1 MSRLFWFAIL
11 VALAAMLACSEAT
24 PTPRPTPIPT
34 ATSIPTATP
43 APTWTPIPTPTTVP
57 TPTTA
62 PTATP
67 RPASAQPQQ
76 AMEGGLAPLDLSD
89 PFALA
94 TELSESEIACV
105 TGVADVD
112 NLLQMLESLDSVS
125 PEEQAQVL
133 DCLEDETLLRIFL
146 TGLISQTA
154 PLSVETSACIVIG
167 MEGIDLRSVM
177 VGGAMGDE
185 EAAMIGGLSAMFV
198 TMSCLNEEE
207 FEATAGALDL
217 NPEDRESFQCVV
229 QQLGGPEVM
238 AQTLSSDG
246 EAGFMAILGAA
257 IGCDLQLEQMAPGG

>member
-1 MSRLFWFAIL
+1 MSRLFWLATL
-11 VALAAMLACSEAT
+11 VAVAALLACSEST
-24 PTPRPTPIPT
+24 PTPQPTAFPT
-34 ATSIPTATP
+34 ATSAPTATP
-43 APTWTPIPTPTTVP
+43 APTWTPIPTPTDIP

-62 PTATP
+62 PTATT
-67 RPASAQPQQ
+67 QPQQ
-76 AMEGGLAPLDLSD
+76 SMEGGLAPLDLSD
-89 PFALA
+89 PFAIA

-167 MEGIDLRSVM
+167 MEGVDLRSVM
-177 VGGAMGDE
+177 VGGAMGNE
-185 EAAMIGGLSAMFV
+185 EAAMVGGLAAMFV

-229 QQLGGPEVM
+229 EQLGGPEAM
-238 AQTLSSDG
+238 AQTLSSSG
-246 EAGFMAILGAA
+246 EAGFMAIFGAA